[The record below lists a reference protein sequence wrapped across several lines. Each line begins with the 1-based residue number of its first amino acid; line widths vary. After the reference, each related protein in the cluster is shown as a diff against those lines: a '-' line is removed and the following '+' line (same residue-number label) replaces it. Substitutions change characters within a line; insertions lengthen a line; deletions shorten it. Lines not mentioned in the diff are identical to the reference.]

1 MEFLGYL
8 IYGVISGFT
17 EFLPVSTSASDYL
30 ICCLAGREQLP
41 ALLLFTVHLGCFAAV
56 LLRCGK
62 RLLYIYRQ
70 MKIAAVPPRRRKRH
84 PDMIAVMDGRL
95 LRLAIFPMIAEM
107 IVLFVFRSR
116 VQSLPTVVISLVL
129 TGTAI
134 YLPQFVYGGNRE
146 GKELSPLDA
155 FAGGLAAGLSLFPG
169 MSRTAAVLSAGQL
182 RGCERKY
189 IYDMLL
195 MLSVPAMLVL
205 LIADLVF
212 LCAGG
217 FAEITLITA
226 AAAVL
231 AGLLSFA
238 SAFAAAT
245 LMKYLAVKAGFS
257 GFAFLSW
264 GAAMFAF
271 ILYLII

>member
-8 IYGVISGFT
+8 IYGMISGFT

-30 ICCLAGREQLP
+30 ICCLAGGEQLP
-41 ALLLFTVHLGCFAAV
+41 ALLLFMVHLGCFAAV

-70 MKIAAVPPRRRKRH
+70 MKIAATPPRRRKRH
-84 PDMIAVMDGRL
+84 PDMTAATDGKL
-95 LRLAIFPMIAEM
+95 LRLAVFPMIAEM
-107 IVLFVFRSR
+107 VLLFIFRSR
-116 VQSLPTVVISLVL
+116 FQSLPTVVISLVL

-146 GKELSPLDA
+146 GRGLGPLDA
-155 FAGGLAAGLSLFPG
+155 FVAGLAAGLSLFPG
-169 MSRTAAVLSAGQL
+169 MSRTAAVLSIGQL

-195 MLSVPAMLVL
+195 MLSAPAMLVL

-212 LCAGG
+212 LFTGG
-217 FAEITLITA
+217 FAGITLLTA

-238 SAFAAAT
+238 SAFAAAA